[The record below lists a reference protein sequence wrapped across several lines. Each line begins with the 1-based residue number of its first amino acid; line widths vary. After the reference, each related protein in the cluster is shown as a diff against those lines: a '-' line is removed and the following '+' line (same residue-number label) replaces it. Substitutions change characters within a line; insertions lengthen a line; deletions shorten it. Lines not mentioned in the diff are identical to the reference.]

1 MREILQIETGTR
13 SRCLPRLER
22 ALKAL
27 RVNVPQLELDL
38 AAWAAKRGGHCGW
51 AEYLPDLTPVCIPG
65 FCVATIGNPE
75 KNFIIVTVGF
85 APPHDAEHFGAGRLM
100 FKFTTKSGD
109 LLAGVDGRP
118 PVPVESIEI
127 WTGGDAEVENFQEF
141 LTCAPV
147 ALRAWGAGGQ
157 NPWSKKTTS
166 KLFEDE
172 IAQRLLLK
180 KVDSLSDFDLSGLP
194 KKDNSA
200 CGYKR
205 KSRTLWLPLFRI

>member
-1 MREILQIETGTR
+1 MAIQKNNLNLLVSIREEKGLTRRELALLVAPRNAFRQDINDAMREILQIETGTR

-157 NPWSKKTTS
+157 NP
-166 KLFEDE
+166 
-172 IAQRLLLK
+172 
-180 KVDSLSDFDLSGLP
+180 
-194 KKDNSA
+194 
-200 CGYKR
+200 
-205 KSRTLWLPLFRI
+205 